1 MNIFDFGVHFTN
13 EKSCRTHFK
22 EERDKIGVICNR
34 CQGTEHYWLK
44 NKWSYEC
51 KSCRSRQS
59 LRSGTIMQGSKLS
72 FLVWYKTIFLLS
84 TTKKGFS
91 SKEIQRQLGLK
102 RYEPVWAMV
111 HKLRKAMGQ
120 RDDRYTLEGM
130 IEMDEGY
137 FTIEASQQAHET
149 QKAGRGSKTKSN
161 VMVMA
166 ESTVL
171 EDIDTGKV
179 ERQCRYF
186 KAKVLDDHKAEGT
199 DQTFVDAIDG
209 ERSIVFTDKSTSYVN
224 IADYVEIHVTEKS
237 NEQTT
242 KETLKW
248 VHIAISNAKRNFTGT
263 YHKIKKK
270 YLQLYLNEF
279 VYKLNRRYFGER
291 IFDRLVIASISANG
305 H

>member
-1 MNIFDFGVHFTN
+1 MDIFSFGVHFTD
-13 EKSCRTHFK
+13 EKSCRLHFK
-22 EERDKIGVICNR
+22 AQRDKEGVICHR
-34 CQGTEHYWLK
+34 CQGTDHYWLQ
-44 NKWSYEC
+44 NKWSYQC
-51 KSCRSRQS
+51 KSCKARIS
-59 LRSGTIMQGSKLS
+59 LRSGTIMESSKLS
-72 FLVWYKTIFLLS
+72 FMTWYKTIFLLS

-91 SKEIQRQLGLK
+91 SKEIQRQLGAK

-130 IEMDEGY
+130 IEADEGY
-137 FTIEASQQAHET
+137 FTIEASAKDHAT
-149 QKAGRGSKTKSN
+149 QKKGRGSKTKAN

-171 EDIDTGKV
+171 EDIGTGKV

-186 KAKVLDDHKAEGT
+186 KAKVLTGHKMQGT
-199 DQTFVDAIDG
+199 DRTLQKAMDNG
-209 ERSIVFTDKSTSYVN
+209 ESIVFTDKSTSYVN
-224 IADYVEIHVTEKS
+224 IADYVDIHISEKS
-237 NEQTT
+237 DERTT

-248 VHIAISNAKRNFTGT
+248 VHIAISNAKRNFAGT
-263 YHKIKKK
+263 YHKIKAK

-291 IFDRLVIASISANG
+291 IFDRLVIASITGSG